1 MVSDFVLGSYVLSS
15 KPKTKSDPRWA
26 DPRWAALFDELGQVV
41 TIDGLHRENDALA
54 DPRRRVGGDDVG
66 VMELRRG
73 ADLAEEPLDHPL
85 AVQKVR
91 ADDLEDLLPPHHPVL
106 GQVDDAHAATSQFP
120 KDLVVGMLGQ
130 PRRQCTGRWRRG
142 RARLFA
148 QLGQPLQR

>member
-73 ADLAEEPLDHPL
+73 ADLAEEPLQHPL
-85 AVQKVR
+85 AVQEVG
-91 ADDLEDLLPPHHPVL
+91 ADDLEDLLPPHHSVL
-106 GQVDDAHAATSQFP
+106 GQVDYAHASASQLP
-120 KDLVVGMLGQ
+120 QHLVVRVLGQ
-130 PRRQCTGRWRRG
+130 ARRQCAGRWRRG
-142 RARLFA
+142 RARLSA
-148 QLGQPLQR
+148 QP